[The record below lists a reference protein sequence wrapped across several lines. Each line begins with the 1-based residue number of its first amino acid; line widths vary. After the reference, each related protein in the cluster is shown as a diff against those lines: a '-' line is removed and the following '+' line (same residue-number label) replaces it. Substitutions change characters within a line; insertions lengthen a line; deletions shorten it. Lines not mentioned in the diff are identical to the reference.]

1 MSWRCMRRIVQK
13 MTAPHDVDMNKLGT
27 LGGALGDPTR
37 FSMYRHV
44 LAASEPCSAGEVS
57 AAFGLHRTVARS
69 HLEKLVEAGLLGVG
83 TRRKPTGGRPAKVY
97 SASSERVEIQ
107 LPARRYESL
116 SAMLVK
122 LAQKLNGQAVDL
134 ARQIGQ
140 QEGREIAA
148 GLPRAS
154 RDKNGRTSPRAVQH
168 VLEDRG
174 CLPSVVEASEQRVV
188 IEVRNCLYL
197 EVAQEAPEIVCG
209 LSTGLLCGLLGADFS
224 GHRQT
229 LSITDGAD
237 FCRHEFTF

>member
-1 MSWRCMRRIVQK
+1 MTTARDVSMS
-13 MTAPHDVDMNKLGT
+13 KLGT

-44 LAASEPCSAGEVS
+44 LAAAEPCSAGEV
-57 AAFGLHRTVARS
+57 AEAFGLHRTVARS

-83 TRRKPTGGRPAKVY
+83 TRRKATGGRPAKVY

-122 LAQKLNGQAVDL
+122 LAQRLNGQALEL
-134 ARQIGQ
+134 ARQVGW
-140 QEGREIAA
+140 QEGRELAA
-148 GLPRAS
+148 RLA
-154 RDKNGRTSPRAVQH
+154 RDSSNGSERPSLKAAVQ

-174 CLPSVVEASEQRVV
+174 CLPSVVEAGEHRVV

-197 EVAQEAPEIVCG
+197 EVAESAPEIVCG
-209 LSTGLLCGLLGADFS
+209 LSGGMLCGLLGADLDA
-224 GHRQT
+224 HRQT
-229 LSITDGAD
+229 LSIIDGAD
-237 FCRHEFTF
+237 FCRHEFSF